1 MCGIVASVLC
11 WKKTKYWFALILC
24 IVSMF
29 TGAMGLFALFMGMF
43 SFWIILTSK
52 LAFVEYQDQ
61 LEEELSKIQ

>member
-1 MCGIVASVLC
+1 
-11 WKKTKYWFALILC
+11 
-24 IVSMF
+24 
-29 TGAMGLFALFMGMF
+29 MGMF